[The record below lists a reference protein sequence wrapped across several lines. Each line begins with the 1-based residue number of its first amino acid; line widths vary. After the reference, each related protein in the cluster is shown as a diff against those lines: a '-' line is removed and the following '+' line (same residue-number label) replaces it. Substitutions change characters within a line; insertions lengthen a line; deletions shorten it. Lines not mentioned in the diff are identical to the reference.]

1 MKKLILTLSAL
12 ALAACQSDYI
22 PDKPSKDRALVT
34 VIDKWVIDP
43 PLVIDPLPLVVLPV
57 PESVKVIAPP
67 PVIGGGPKLG
77 DLPMLPPPPPESV
90 DVPPVIGGGPE
101 LGGL

>member
-34 VIDKWVIDP
+34 VIDEWVIDP
-43 PLVIDPLPLVVLPV
+43 PPLVVLPV
-57 PESVKVIAPP
+57 PEPVVI
-67 PVIGGGPKLG
+67 
-77 DLPMLPPPPPESV
+77 
-90 DVPPVIGGGPE
+90 DVPPVIGGGPVVGGPIS
-101 LGGL
+101 LGDL